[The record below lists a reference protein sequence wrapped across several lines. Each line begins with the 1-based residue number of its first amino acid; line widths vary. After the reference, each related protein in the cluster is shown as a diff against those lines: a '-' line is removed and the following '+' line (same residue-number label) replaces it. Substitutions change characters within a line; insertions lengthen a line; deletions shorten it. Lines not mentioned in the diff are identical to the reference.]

1 MQNKI
6 IKLKEEFLDKLENI
20 GSEDDLKSLEV
31 EYLGR
36 KGKLTQILRG
46 LSGLSLED
54 KKKIGKLSNDVK
66 RELEDKNKEAM
77 EKIMQNSLND
87 FVDVTLPGKK
97 ITKGHIHP
105 ITRIQNELE
114 DLFIAM
120 GFMVLDGPELESDF
134 YCFEALNILKNH
146 PARDM
151 QDTFY
156 IDPASI
162 KNSKG
167 SFDKNGEYDM
177 VMRTHTSPVQVRA
190 MQKYGA
196 PLRAIVPGRCFRNEA
211 TDVRHEHTLYQIEG
225 LMIDRDINFSH
236 LKAML
241 EIVGKKLYGEDTRLR
256 MRPKF
261 YPFVEP
267 GSNGEYTCFIC
278 RGRGCKLCKYS
289 GWLEILGCG
298 MIHPNVL
305 RNGGIDPEKYS
316 GFAFGFGLSRLAQL
330 KYGIDDTR
338 LFMSGDMR
346 FLEQF

>member
-289 GWLEILGCG
+289 G
-298 MIHPNVL
+298 
-305 RNGGIDPEKYS
+305 
-316 GFAFGFGLSRLAQL
+316 FAFGFGLSRLAQL